1 VNEKPPMDS
10 CFRLWH
16 TTCMRNSSE
25 FRDGL
30 GRALFD
36 ERMVI
41 QFESLQKRLLRA
53 DAIRRRA
60 YVAKVQ
66 AMYDAWVAGRVSLA
80 RLCSDAGDALQ
91 DYASETLDAL
101 VGSANGSRDP
111 EEPAPWV
118 LDAYQEGISCAGV
131 GMRDV
136 IADSTARHA
145 VAQTLQE
152 RMLRAET
159 ILRQVIDSS
168 QPVRP
173 QR

>member
-1 VNEKPPMDS
+1 
-10 CFRLWH
+10 
-16 TTCMRNSSE
+16 
-25 FRDGL
+25 
-30 GRALFD
+30 
-36 ERMVI
+36 MVI
-41 QFESLQKRLLRA
+41 QFEPLQTRLLRA

-66 AMYDAWVAGRVSLA
+66 AAYDAWVEGRVSLA

-101 VGSANGSRDP
+101 VGTANGSPDP

-118 LDAYQEGISCAGV
+118 PDAYHEGISRAGV
-131 GMRDV
+131 AMRDA

-152 RMLRAET
+152 RMFRAEAV
-159 ILRQVIDSS
+159 LREVTHSS
-168 QPVRP
+168 QAARP